1 MMNEWAYIAVTFIVA
16 FGGWLVRSLSV
27 SGAVAAFFIG
37 LFISLGFESKGLIM
51 LGAFFVSSSL
61 WSKFQKHKKIAVFEK
76 VEKGDERDYVQVL
89 ANGSVPALIS
99 LIDFFSPSA
108 LWLELFI
115 VSLAAAN
122 SDTWAS
128 EIGSVSKQP
137 PRLITTWKTVERGTS
152 GGVTLLGTVAAIGGA
167 LFVGIVSFVLWHN
180 IHLVFAGLFGFF
192 GSMIDTW
199 MGAVC
204 QVNYRC
210 AVCGLETEKRH
221 HCGQGT
227 IRIKGWHFMN
237 NDIVNWLSI
246 LSATMLYFFVT
257 KLQ

>member
-1 MMNEWAYIAVTFIVA
+1 MNEWIYIVVTFLVA

-27 SGAVAAFFIG
+27 SGAVAAFFVG
-37 LFISLGFESKGLIM
+37 SLISLGFEWKGLIM

-61 WSKFQKHKKIAVFEK
+61 WSKFQKHKKLSVFEK
-76 VEKGDERDYVQVL
+76 VEKGDQRDYVQVF

-99 LIDFFSPSA
+99 LIYFFSPST
-108 LWLELFI
+108 LWLEMFI
-115 VSLAAAN
+115 VSVAAAN

-128 EIGSVSKQP
+128 EIGSLSKQP
-137 PRLITTWKTVERGTS
+137 PRLITTWKMVDRGTS
-152 GGVTLLGTVAAIGGA
+152 GGMTLLGTIAAIGGA
-167 LFVGIVSFVLWHN
+167 LFVGIVSSVLWHD
-180 IHLVFAGLFGFF
+180 IHLVFVGLFGFL

-210 AVCGLETEKRH
+210 VVCGLETEKKQ
-221 HCGQGT
+221 HCHQVT
-227 IRIKGWHFMN
+227 IRLKGWHFIN
-237 NDIVNWLSI
+237 NDMVNWLSI
-246 LSATMLYFFVT
+246 IFTTILYFFVT